1 MKLNTKTV
9 LTAYGAFAVVNL
21 GLAYLAAKR
30 PAGSSALLDF
40 NNRLLAYNVLARIFP
55 PPLQPMVTAGTPQL
69 AIPTGATVTDQESGM
84 TTTYNV

>member
-9 LTAYGAFAVVNL
+9 LTGYAVFAVANW

-40 NNRLLAYNVLARIFP
+40 NNRLLAFNVLARLFP
-55 PPLQPMVTAGTPQL
+55 PPQSAPVAAGTPAQL
-69 AIPTGATVTDQESGM
+69 PPAMGIDQGNVLQ
-84 TTTYNV
+84 YNA